1 MRNAP
6 GRPYNM
12 TYDILSVDYVLE
24 VTNGPMITFEW
35 TVAFMFLINPT
46 VAGVF
51 HHPPLGGGGGGGGGG
66 TR

>member
-1 MRNAP
+1 
-6 GRPYNM
+6 M